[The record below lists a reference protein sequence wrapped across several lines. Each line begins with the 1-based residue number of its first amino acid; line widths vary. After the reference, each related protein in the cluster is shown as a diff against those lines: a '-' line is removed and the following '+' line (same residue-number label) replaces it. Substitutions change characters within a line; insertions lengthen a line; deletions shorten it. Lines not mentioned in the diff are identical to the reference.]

1 LSESK
6 PALRGK
12 QLAGSVISRLFSVE
26 NKVAVITGA
35 TSGIGLMMAEGLVA
49 AGARVYIVARNES
62 DCTRVA
68 AELKRLGDCVAIPGD
83 LATVEGIREVA
94 AAFGKAEER
103 LHILVN
109 NAGIFKTQP
118 IDEYSEEL
126 WDYTMALN
134 TKAAFF
140 LTQQLLPHLRR
151 GAAAADPA
159 RIVNIG
165 SGHGIRVSP
174 FESYAYQTSKAG
186 LHHLTLSLARRLARE
201 HINVNAIAPGVFPSR
216 LTADFNAATV
226 SAITSNIPRGRY
238 GNAEDMAGTLIYLCS
253 PAGAYVTAAVIP
265 VDGGWAGAT

>member
-1 LSESK
+1 MTGDVNSK
-6 PALRGK
+6 
-12 QLAGSVISRLFSVE
+12 LFSVAG
-26 NKVAVITGA
+26 KVAVITGA
-35 TSGIGLMMAEGLVA
+35 TSGIGYMMAEGLVA
-49 AGARVYIVARNES
+49 AGARVYIVARNLS
-62 DCTRVA
+62 DCTRIA
-68 AELKRLGDCVAIPGD
+68 GELTCLGDCRAIPGD
-83 LATVEGIREVA
+83 LATMEGIREVS
-94 AAFGKAEER
+94 AAFKKTESQ

-126 WDYTMALN
+126 WDYTLALN

-140 LTQQLLPHLRR
+140 LTQQLLPNLRC
-151 GAAAADPA
+151 GASADDPA

-216 LTADFNAATV
+216 LTADFDSATV
-226 SAITSNIPRGRY
+226 SAITSNTPRGRY
-238 GNAEDMAGTLIYLCS
+238 GKGEDIAGTLIYLCS
-253 PAGAYVTAAVIP
+253 PAGAYVTATVIP

>member
-1 LSESK
+1 ME
-6 PALRGK
+6 RT
-12 QLAGSVISRLFSVE
+12 QLAGDVISELFSVAG
-26 NKVAVITGA
+26 KVAVITGA
-35 TSGIGLMMAEGLVA
+35 TSGIGYMMAEGLVA
-49 AGARVYIVARNES
+49 AGARVYIVARNTS
-62 DCTRVA
+62 DCTRIA
-68 AELKRLGDCVAIPGD
+68 GELKSLGDCRAIPGD
-83 LATVEGIREVA
+83 LATMEGIREVS
-94 AAFGKAEER
+94 AAFKKAESQ

-126 WDYTMALN
+126 WDYTLALN

-140 LTQQLLPHLRR
+140 LTQQLLPYLRC
-151 GAAAADPA
+151 GASADDPA

-216 LTADFNAATV
+216 LTTDFDSATV

-238 GNAEDMAGTLIYLCS
+238 GNGQDMAGTLIYLCS
-253 PAGAYVTAAVIP
+253 PAGAYVTATVIP

>member
-1 LSESK
+1 MTGDK
-6 PALRGK
+6 VA
-12 QLAGSVISRLFSVE
+12 ALFSVAG
-26 NKVAVITGA
+26 KVALVTGA
-35 TSGIGLMMAEGLVA
+35 TSGIGYMMAEGLVA
-49 AGARVYIVARNES
+49 AGARVYIVARNPS
-62 DCTRVA
+62 DCARVA
-68 AELKRLGDCVAIPGD
+68 EELRSQGECRALPGD
-83 LATVEGIREVA
+83 LATLQGIREVS
-94 AAFGKAEER
+94 AAFSRAETN

-126 WDYTMALN
+126 WDYTLALN

-140 LTQQLLPHLRR
+140 LTQQLLPQLRS
-151 GAAAADPA
+151 GASSDDPA

-165 SGHGIRVSP
+165 SGHGIKTSP

-216 LTADFNAATV
+216 LTADFDPAKV
-226 SAITSNIPRGRY
+226 SAITANIPRGRY
-238 GNAEDMAGTLIYLCS
+238 GNGDDMAGTLIYLCS

-265 VDGGWAGAT
+265 LDGGWAGAT